1 MATELDLD
9 LDNYNIKDIEK
20 FFRFKQNSL
29 YTASDVEFREN
40 EIREQLLNSGHI
52 NKRLKRDLIN
62 FLTLA
67 KQWLINVKCPN
78 TKPAPTKIPKN
89 YRLDTVD
96 LPRSKDAMSREEEL
110 NSKPPTQFVY
120 TNNGEYYPGIIN
132 PLDKRIIT
140 KNICIDTIFRQNYS
154 STKSTD
160 FVFSMPKKIKNVSSM
175 QITSF
180 EFPHIWFSFSS
191 EHKNNEMTI
200 YLYNMPDYPDKVHN
214 IIIPDGNYTKESFK
228 IMMNNYFSKEK
239 GGLEFLYVDIDP
251 VTTSTV
257 FRVNTLFYNDSDKFV
272 FDNDSDEIVFDI
284 CDNDFKNN
292 HFHFPPPTTTIEEIA
307 TVVVSDNNFDNFK
320 YYKEYNTKYERY
332 DPTKFYF
339 VLDFTITSD
348 ANRPLYK
355 NLGWMLG
362 FRKKWYTVNYDKTY
376 LSYTMSNIR
385 TILYRG
391 YCKSESYYGCSID
404 NYFFVE
410 IDDFHNNFPTD
421 TIMSVSDT
429 NSNYLGKNIIAR
441 ITITSGINTIVTDN
455 ASDQI
460 FKKREYFGPVNIDKF
475 RIRLLN
481 RFGDVINLNN
491 NDYSF
496 TLELK
501 QIYS

>member
-9 LDNYNIKDIEK
+9 IENYNIKDIEK
-20 FFRFKQNSL
+20 FFRFPQNSS
-29 YTASDVEFREN
+29 YTANDVELREN
-40 EIREQLLNSGHI
+40 EIREQLLKSGHI
-52 NKRLKRDLIN
+52 NKRLKGGLIT

-67 KQWLINVKCPN
+67 KQWLINAKCVN
-78 TKPAPTKIPKN
+78 TKTPPTKIPKN

-96 LPRSKDAMSREEEL
+96 FPRSKDAMSREEEL
-110 NSKPPTQFVY
+110 NTKPPTQFIY
-120 TNNGEYYPGIIN
+120 TNNGEFYPGIIN
-132 PLDKRIIT
+132 PLDKRIVT
-140 KNICIDTIFRQNYS
+140 KNICVDTIFRQNHN

-160 FVFSMPKKIKNVSSM
+160 FVYTMPKEIKNVSSM

-180 EFPHIWFSFSS
+180 EFPYIWYSFSS

-200 YLYNMPDYPDKVHN
+200 YLYNMPDYPDKVHT
-214 IIIPDGNYTKESFK
+214 ITIPDGNYSKESFK
-228 IMMNNYFSKEK
+228 TLMNNYFNKEN
-239 GGLEFLYVDIDP
+239 GGLEYLCVDIDP

-257 FRVNTLFYNDSDKFV
+257 FHVNSLFYFDID
-272 FDNDSDEIVFDI
+272 DNDID
-284 CDNDFKNN
+284 DND
-292 HFHFPPPTTTIEEIA
+292 IDI
-307 TVVVSDNNFDNFK
+307 
-320 YYKEYNTKYERY
+320 Y
-332 DPTKFYF
+332 DQKTFYF

-348 ANRPLYK
+348 PNRPLYK

-362 FRKKWYTVNYDKTY
+362 FRKKWYTVNYDNTY
-376 LSYTMSNIR
+376 LSYTANVLN

-391 YCKSESYYGCSID
+391 YINSESCYGCSIG

-421 TIMSVSDT
+421 TIISINDT
-429 NSNYLGKNIIAR
+429 NLNYLGKNIIAR
-441 ITITSGINTIVTDN
+441 ITITGDINSIITDN
-455 ASDQI
+455 ASDRI

-475 RIRLLN
+475 KIRILN
-481 RFGDVINLNN
+481 RFGEVININN